1 MLFRLVRPMRR
12 SGSRNEYFQARIPA
26 DVKHAAIGRRL
37 EFQVAGETVSKP
49 ITERTLF
56 VRFSL
61 RSSDPAEV
69 KVRQAE
75 AVRQAELHW
84 KALRQTKA
92 VTLSH
97 RQCVALAGRAYQAWA
112 SGERETTTAMERV
125 PVLTGLKAGEAAR
138 ESRWE
143 PTSAAA
149 MEGEPVVWAAAAKR
163 IDPERLGPL
172 ADRLLLGACP
182 DSCWLELIDE
192 G

>member
-12 SGSRNEYFQARIPA
+12 SGSRNEYFQAHIPA
-26 DVKHAAIGRRL
+26 GVKQAAIGRRL

-84 KALRQTKA
+84 KALRQT
-92 VTLSH
+92 
-97 RQCVALAGRAYQAWA
+97 
-112 SGERETTTAMERV
+112 
-125 PVLTGLKAGEAAR
+125 AAR
-138 ESRWE
+138 L
-143 PTSAAA
+143 SAHLQ
-149 MEGEPVVWAAAAKR
+149 
-163 IDPERLGPL
+163 D
-172 ADRLLLGACP
+172 DRPRSG
-182 DSCWLELIDE
+182 D
-192 G
+192 

>member
-26 DVKHAAIGRRL
+26 DVKQAAIGRRL

-49 ITERTLF
+49 ITDRTLF

-84 KALRQTKA
+84 KVLRQTKSI
-92 VTLSH
+92 TLSH

-112 SGERETTTAMERV
+112 SEERRETTTAMEWV
-125 PVLTGLKAGEAAR
+125 PFPAKPGEHAK
-138 ESRWE
+138 EGRWE
-143 PTSAAA
+143 PA
-149 MEGEPVVWAAAAKR
+149 EGETMDGQPDVMGR
-163 IDPERLGPL
+163 SGEER
-172 ADRLLLGACP
+172 
-182 DSCWLELIDE
+182 
-192 G
+192 